1 MISETGHCHQC
12 GANILDYPGLACPYC
27 SHARTH
33 AAMAAL
39 ELDPETSPA
48 EVVVACKA
56 ALLDL
61 YRRRKEIVAL
71 RARASR
77 ALLRSHDLG
86 PDLKRAHS
94 RLLSIERWASEDG
107 RPRKCKAGHS
117 LLEFGYLKGKRW
129 GCSECDKV
137 PKVVKPK
144 LTLAERKDRARL
156 RAAWATHDEEMAR
169 RAELLERHADD
180 LIPERLRPTMAP
192 PPLPASRP

>member
-1 MISETGHCHQC
+1 M
-12 GANILDYPGLACPYC
+12 YC
-27 SHARTH
+27 NHARTH

-39 ELDPETSPA
+39 ALDPDASPA
-48 EVVVACKA
+48 EVLIACKA
-56 ALLDL
+56 ALLDTQ
-61 YRRRKEIVAL
+61 RRRKEIVAL

-77 ALLRSHDLG
+77 ALLRSRDLG

-94 RLLSIERWASEDG
+94 RLVTVERWASEDG

-129 GCSECDKV
+129 ACSECDKI

-144 LTLAERKDRARL
+144 MTREERRDRSRL
-156 RAAWATHDEEMAR
+156 RAAWADHEVEMAK

-180 LIPERLRPTMAP
+180 LLPERLRPTMAP
-192 PPLPASRP
+192 PRLPS